1 MNSFVVDFSKYYKLK
16 EENKIDDALDEVLQD
31 LSVGRFV
38 YAMRKLVNLNG
49 KINKFY
55 LPILKEVI
63 RVDSLKKMREDIK
76 NEIKQLKALHQE
88 NDLELDQLKANKKA
102 AKEIIKELK

>member
-63 RVDSLKKMREDIK
+63 RVDSLKQMREDIK
-76 NEIKQLKALHQE
+76 NEIKQLKALHKE
-88 NDLELDQLKANKKA
+88 NDLELDKLKANKKA